1 MVSALRILPRL
12 YPAALWLGLTL
23 AISLVGCRYYSF
35 TGATIPAH
43 LNTLSIPLVEDNSIS
58 TITTLD
64 DEMTDLLVD
73 RFIRQ
78 TRLVLEPD
86 ELEGNAVLTVQITR
100 YTNQPTAVSGDER
113 ATLNRVSITA
123 SARYFDQV
131 EEEEIFDRT
140 FQGTEEYNPLEDG
153 FEGEQQAASAALV
166 IIADDIFTAAT
177 SDW

>member
-1 MVSALRILPRL
+1 MLPFRCSLSHSNGLRLISLL
-12 YPAALWLGLTL
+12 FLLL
-23 AISLVGCRYYSF
+23 AIPGCRYYSF

-64 DEMTDLLVD
+64 DEMTELLVD

-78 TRLVLEPD
+78 TRLALETD
-86 ELEGNAVLTVQITR
+86 ETAGDANLTVRITR
-100 YTNQPTAVSGDER
+100 YTNQPTAVSGEEL
-113 ATLNRVSITA
+113 ALLNRVSITV

-131 EEEEIFDRT
+131 ENEEIFDRT
-140 FQGTEEYNPLEDG
+140 FQGSEEYDSQNPADE
-153 FEGEQQAASAALV
+153 EQAATAALI

>member
-1 MVSALRILPRL
+1 MMIATCCSPRCTQI
-12 YPAALWLGLTL
+12 ALGLL
-23 AISLVGCRYYSF
+23 LMLVLSGCRYYSF
-35 TGATIPAH
+35 TGATLPAH

-64 DEMTDLLVD
+64 DEMTELLVD

-78 TRLVLEPD
+78 TRLALETD
-86 ELEGNAVLTVQITR
+86 ETAGDANLTVRITQ
-100 YTNQPTAVSGDER
+100 YTNQPTAVRGDER
-113 ATLNRVSITA
+113 ASLNRVSITV

-131 EEEEIFDRT
+131 ESEEIFDRT
-140 FQGTEEYNPLEDG
+140 FQGTEEYNPSNPED
-153 FEGEQQAASAALV
+153 EQQAASAALL